1 MIENIDDDLRA
12 SSVND
17 IRIDASSKM
26 SIRNEEEAKSEDV
39 TSDDLKKLSEYFQ
52 KSREEIQ
59 KVFIVIQR
67 LHILH
72 KKN

>member
-26 SIRNEEEAKSEDV
+26 SIRNEATNSV
-39 TSDDLKKLSEYFQ
+39 TLEP
-52 KSREEIQ
+52 
-59 KVFIVIQR
+59 
-67 LHILH
+67 
-72 KKN
+72 